1 MLSLGD
7 GNFFKELRQRDLLS
21 ELRELRANTRV
32 GKWEDGLR
40 QPLLEQFEKY
50 AFTRLD
56 EFLNDVEKL
65 SRNIN
70 KQILLTFDEYE
81 RLEIGI
87 TKSKI
92 SEAVLNQLRTIIQHR
107 ERIVV
112 LVSGSHR
119 FEELPAVNWSDYLI
133 NAKTL
138 ELSYLAEQN
147 ARELLTEP
155 VPNLQ
160 YGDGVLEKIIA
171 LTHCQPYLLQ
181 AVASDLVN
189 YLNAQKRQH
198 ATPEDL
204 AVAVEKV
211 LTTADGY
218 FFNTW
223 NDCSADEQT
232 VMRAF
237 ATGAGASVLTAE
249 YQAAIQGLRR
259 KEILEKMENGYR
271 LAVELFGR
279 WIVKNQVAEALPE
292 RVIS

>member
-1 MLSLGD
+1 M
-7 GNFFKELRQRDLLS
+7 
-21 ELRELRANTRV
+21 
-32 GKWEDGLR
+32 
-40 QPLLEQFEKY
+40 
-50 AFTRLD
+50 
-56 EFLNDVEKL
+56 
-65 SRNIN
+65 
-70 KQILLTFDEYE
+70 
-81 RLEIGI
+81 
-87 TKSKI
+87 
-92 SEAVLNQLRTIIQHR
+92 
-107 ERIVV
+107 
-112 LVSGSHR
+112 
-119 FEELPAVNWSDYLI
+119 PAVNWSDYLI

-138 ELSYLAEQN
+138 ELSYLAEQD

-223 NDCSADEQT
+223 NDCSADEQA

-249 YQAAIQGLRR
+249 YQAAIQGLMR
-259 KEILEKMENGYR
+259 KEILEKTENIYR